1 VNRET
6 KHFFLNLPLYILN
19 KVYDQKV
26 HCIQIGANDGQI
38 ADPLYP
44 FLSQNKWSGV
54 LIEPNPLYFKRVQAL
69 HADRHDIITLN
80 VGASD
85 SDGEMTLHYLAEE
98 HEALYRENARGCA
111 SFDRE
116 RMVEALL
123 KERPEA
129 EDHVAEVTVA
139 LRPLKDILA
148 EQKITRTDALVIDTE
163 GHELSVLAG
172 ADLASLRPKVA
183 IVENNTRENKRQI
196 VKVFKDLGYNCFSH
210 MSELVAFSPEMP
222 ELSTTD
228 VFEAAKISRK

>member
-1 VNRET
+1 M
-6 KHFFLNLPLYILN
+6 
-19 KVYDQKV
+19 
-26 HCIQIGANDGQI
+26 
-38 ADPLYP
+38 
-44 FLSQNKWSGV
+44 
-54 LIEPNPLYFKRVQAL
+54 IEPNPPYFKRVQAL
-69 HADRHDIITLN
+69 HADRDDNITLN
-80 VGASD
+80 VDASD
-85 SDGEMTLHYLAEE
+85 SIGEMTLHYLAEE

-129 EDHVAEVTVA
+129 EDHVAKVTVA

-183 IVENNTRENKRQI
+183 IVENNTR
-196 VKVFKDLGYNCFSH
+196 
-210 MSELVAFSPEMP
+210 
-222 ELSTTD
+222 
-228 VFEAAKISRK
+228 

>member
-1 VNRET
+1 M
-6 KHFFLNLPLYILN
+6 
-19 KVYDQKV
+19 YDGKV
-26 HCIQIGANDGQI
+26 HCVQIGANDGQMV
-38 ADPLYP
+38 DPLYP

-54 LIEPNPLYFKRVQAL
+54 LLEPHPLYFKRVQAL
-69 HADRHDIITLN
+69 HTEREDTITLN

-85 SDGEMTLHYLAEE
+85 AESEMTLHYLAEE
-98 HEALYRENARGCA
+98 HEELYRENTRGCA

-129 EDHVAEVTVA
+129 EDHVAEVTVP

-172 ADLASLRPKVA
+172 TDLASLRSKVA
-183 IVENNTRENKRQI
+183 IVENNTRQNKRQI
-196 VKVFKDLGYNCFSH
+196 VKIFKDLGYNCFSH

-222 ELSTTD
+222 ELSMSD
-228 VFEAAKISRK
+228 VFEAAEISRK

>member
-1 VNRET
+1 
-6 KHFFLNLPLYILN
+6 
-19 KVYDQKV
+19 
-26 HCIQIGANDGQI
+26 
-38 ADPLYP
+38 
-44 FLSQNKWSGV
+44 
-54 LIEPNPLYFKRVQAL
+54 
-69 HADRHDIITLN
+69 
-80 VGASD
+80 
-85 SDGEMTLHYLAEE
+85 MTLHYLAEE

-111 SFDRE
+111 SFNRG

-148 EQKITRTDALVIDTE
+148 EQKIIRTDALVIDTE
-163 GHELSVLAG
+163 GHELSVLTG

-196 VKVFKDLGYNCFSH
+196 VKVFKDRGYNCFSH
-210 MSELVAFSPEMP
+210 ISELVAFSSEMP
-222 ELSTTD
+222 KLSMTN